1 MVAFDLAKVDVRVR
15 FPLPAPLLENSYIFI
30 RMETNKKLNDLKNKL
45 SQLQD
50 ELETKDNNPI
60 ESNRIRREISILI
73 KDIKREELKQPV
85 SVERGKEL
93 FANMR
98 RELGLDETISYR
110 QFFDL

>member
-1 MVAFDLAKVDVRVR
+1 MNL
-15 FPLPAPLLENSYIFI
+15 LPNHILFLHHQNQKC
-30 RMETNKKLNDLKNKL
+30 RTWNLCT
-45 SQLQD
+45 
-50 ELETKDNNPI
+50 LETKDNNPI

-98 RELGLDETISYR
+98 RELDLDETISYKE
-110 QFFDL
+110 FFDL

>member
-1 MVAFDLAKVDVRVR
+1 M
-15 FPLPAPLLENSYIFI
+15 N
-30 RMETNKKLNDLKNKL
+30 TNKKLNDLKNKL

-60 ESNRIRREISILI
+60 ESNRIRREIEIVV

-98 RELGLDETISYR
+98 RELGLDETISYKE
-110 QFFDL
+110 FFDIWDFMGIYWSRFKIID